1 MDLKIDPAVFDPDDI
16 GENTAT
22 LEMEHEDA
30 VEYVREA
37 CEKNG
42 LGILLEFSPSEVLNK
57 KLGTDR
63 DPYHVLGA
71 CNPDV
76 ANKALD
82 QTMKMGGLFP
92 CNMVIWEEKTGVQ
105 TVYHL
110 SIMKIARLL
119 GIAPNNEKWQ
129 EVVEETGKNVKA
141 VFEELDSR

>member
-1 MDLKIDPAVFDPDDI
+1 MELKIDPAVLDPEDI
-16 GENTAT
+16 GEKTAE

-42 LGILLEFSPSEVLNK
+42 LGILVEFSPSEVLNK
-57 KLGTDR
+57 KVDADR

-71 CNPDV
+71 CNPWV
-76 ANKALD
+76 ADKALN

-92 CNMVIWEEKTGVQ
+92 CNMVVWEEKPGVQ

-110 SIMKIARLL
+110 SIMKVARLL
-119 GIAPNNEKWQ
+119 GIAPDNEKWD
-129 EVVEETGKNVKA
+129 EIVEETGKNVEA
-141 VFEELDSR
+141 VFEELKSR

>member
-1 MDLKIDPAVFDPDDI
+1 MDLKIDPAVLDPEDI
-16 GENTAT
+16 GEKTAE
-22 LEMEHEDA
+22 LEMEHEKA

-42 LGILLEFSPSEVLNK
+42 LGILVEFSPSEVLNK

-92 CNMVIWEEKTGVQ
+92 CNMVIWEERPGVQ

-129 EVVEETGKNVKA
+129 EIVEETGKNVKA
-141 VFEELDSR
+141 VFEDLNSY